1 MSNYGHKFEMFLA
14 DDLGLGGFVVN
25 SLTWSMSGI
34 KVARESVSKN
44 SHKELS
50 YAGVYFLLCTGR
62 NGLLD
67 SVYIGE
73 SLDVKTRLKQ
83 HMNDYVKGV
92 EPYFWQYAF
101 CFTDS
106 KLDKSLTLSLESEL
120 VALATAY
127 NRTKLLTKQVSN
139 KKVSRGSQVSVR
151 VTLEN
156 IRLVLRAYG
165 YNFLDSFHQN
175 NNKVSKVNNPTNPE
189 KEDESKYHLESN
201 EKDDENKY
209 SLETPEQII
218 MSEITDSPIIQVPNK
233 SLTTQKGS
241 SLALISNPDRRVSNE
256 FLKVAVDAGIS
267 LEDDIYYFYIN
278 DAEVRAI
285 CYFEEERVIVLTG
298 SRVFMEKK
306 KVKSNNHL
314 QIRRDYIRS
323 GVLDNGIF
331 VFDTEFSSKEVA
343 SLVIC
348 LKTVNWKSMY
358 E

>member
-62 NGLLD
+62 DGLLE

-139 KKVSRGSQVSVR
+139 KKVSGGSQVSVR

-165 YNFLDSFHQN
+165 YNFLDSFHQTN
-175 NNKVSKVNNPTNPE
+175 TKVSKITKTTDPE
-189 KEDESKYHLESN
+189 NVDEHRYQ
-201 EKDDENKY
+201 
-209 SLETPEQII
+209 LETPE
-218 MSEITDSPIIQVPNK
+218 SVDEIELKGSIRVPELSVETDK

-241 SLALISNPDRRVSNE
+241 TIALISKPDRRVSND
-256 FLKVAVDAGIS
+256 FLKVAVDTGIAV
-267 LEDDIYYFYIN
+267 EDDIEYFYLN
-278 DAEVRAI
+278 ESDVRAI
-285 CYFEEERVIVLTG
+285 CYFEEDRVIVLAG
-298 SRVFMEKK
+298 SRVLEDKK
-306 KVKSNNHL
+306 KKSHNHI
-314 QIRRDYIRS
+314 QIRRDYIRA
-323 GVLDNGIF
+323 GVLDKGKFI
-331 VFDTEFSSKEVA
+331 FDTEFTSKEVA
-343 SLVIC
+343 ALVIC
-348 LKTVNWKSMY
+348 LRTLKWKSMY

>member
-62 NGLLD
+62 DGLLE

-175 NNKVSKVNNPTNPE
+175 NKVITQSVQESSSINLDS
-189 KEDESKYHLESN
+189 KEDLVEVKNDEQSVTTTTIKEIKEIDESLQLVESTN
-201 EKDDENKY
+201 EY
-209 SLETPEQII
+209 SLPTII
-218 MSEITDSPIIQVPNK
+218 DK
-233 SLTTQKGS
+233 
-241 SLALISNPDRRVSNE
+241 DRRVSNE
-256 FLKVAVDAGIS
+256 FLQVVVEANIEVDDGIEYYYIKHKLARAV
-267 LEDDIYYFYIN
+267 
-278 DAEVRAI
+278 
-285 CYFEEERVIVLTG
+285 CYFDGERVNVLAG
-298 SRVFMEKK
+298 SRVLVDKPK
-306 KVKSNNHL
+306 RGSSNHTH
-314 QIRRDYIRS
+314 IRRDYIRS
-323 GVLDNGIF
+323 GVLQGDTFI
-331 VFDTEFSSKEVA
+331 FDTEFTSKNVA
-343 SLVIC
+343 ALVIC
-348 LKTVNWKSMY
+348 MKTVEWKSMY

>member
-62 NGLLD
+62 DGLLE

-165 YNFLDSFHQN
+165 YNFLDSFHQTN
-175 NNKVSKVNNPTNPE
+175 TKVSKITKTIDPE
-189 KEDESKYHLESN
+189 KVDEHMYQLESKETMEETEVQGSIIIPELTVEPN
-201 EKDDENKY
+201 E
-209 SLETPEQII
+209 T
-218 MSEITDSPIIQVPNK
+218 
-233 SLTTQKGS
+233 LTTKKGS
-241 SLALISNPDRRVSNE
+241 TIALISKPDSRVSND
-256 FLKVAVDAGIS
+256 FLKVAVDAGIEV
-267 LEDDIYYFYIN
+267 EDEIEYFYLN
-278 DAEVRAI
+278 DSEVRAI
-285 CYFEEERVIVLTG
+285 CYFEEERVIVLAG
-298 SRVFMEKK
+298 SRILEDKK
-306 KVKSNNHL
+306 KLKGNNHL
-314 QIRRDYIRS
+314 QIRRDYIRA
-323 GVLDNGIF
+323 GVLDKGTFI
-331 VFDTEFSSKEVA
+331 FDTEFTSKEVA

-348 LKTVNWKSMY
+348 LRTVNWKSMY